1 MFRPTAFRQF
11 AAFPLIL
18 GFALSSPVLFHQV
31 SIASDN
37 DEKTNIRVYKQS
49 GPAVVSIR
57 TGQAVGSGSILTSNG
72 LVLTNAHVIVS
83 AQGRPVQVTL
93 ADGRKFT
100 GKVVGVG
107 NNNLDLALIQLQEA
121 SNLPIVTLAK
131 SKVEVGQ
138 RAFAIG
144 NPFGQFQ
151 GTFTTG
157 IVSRVDTTLGLI
169 QTDAAIN
176 PGNSGGPLLN
186 SDGEQ
191 VGVNT
196 AIYTRNEGNI
206 GIGFAIATKQIQSF
220 LTAYRQGE
228 VGVVTKAQPRT
239 VEIKARRLPLDG
251 SVLTGRLGSDN
262 PTLPFNVYIFQG
274 VVGQQIKIR
283 MISSENK
290 PSITLISPNKLVLKG
305 ATNQNVV
312 SIQSRLP
319 ATGRYTLFIHSGGK
333 KGSGN
338 YKIAAISE

>member
-11 AAFPLIL
+11 AAFSLML
-18 GFALSSPVLFHQV
+18 GFALSSPILFHQT

-72 LVLTNAHVIVS
+72 LVLTNAHVITS
-83 AQGRPVQVTL
+83 AQSRPVQVTL

-121 SNLPIVTLAK
+121 SNLPVVKLAK

-157 IVSRVDTTLGLI
+157 IVSRVDTNLGLI

-290 PSITLISPNKLVLKG
+290 PAITLISPNKLVLKG

>member
-206 GIGFAIATKQIQSF
+206 GIGFAIPTKQIQSF